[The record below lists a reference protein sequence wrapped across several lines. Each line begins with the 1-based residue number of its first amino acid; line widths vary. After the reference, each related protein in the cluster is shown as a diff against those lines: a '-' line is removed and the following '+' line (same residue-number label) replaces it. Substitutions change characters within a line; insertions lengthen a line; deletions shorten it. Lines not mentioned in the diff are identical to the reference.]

1 MSNLVKRFGPIA
13 LALLAG
19 AIVLLP
25 AMFLGM
31 PKNNDLANHYHFAI
45 PFYEAL
51 RQGEVYPGW
60 LATPNYGYGDV
71 VVRFYPPA
79 LYYLL
84 AAGRAITGN
93 WYAGSLLVMS
103 CLSALGSLGAYFWA
117 RSYVPRNTAVAAG
130 VFYALM
136 PYHLAEFYQAAQL
149 AEFAGGAALIFA
161 LAFTKRVCDRARWH
175 DVAGLAAAYAALVLS
190 HLPLA
195 VFGSLILL
203 LYALMSI
210 PRERAANTFLKLSS
224 AVILG
229 LAASAFYWLRMI
241 AEMSWIMADGPNPD
255 PMVDYRQNFIFSSF
269 SPDEHLSLWWMALL
283 ATATLLMCVPAFGS
297 FAGLVRTT
305 SRRALSH
312 VALLLLFS
320 IFMST
325 ALSKPIWAIIP
336 YLRLT
341 QHPFRWLAV
350 TSAVAPIL
358 MAASVPFWSMRIQ
371 QRQRSLALIMTGL
384 VLISVTFSLSQT
396 VRGAAY
402 FSRPTFE
409 QMLTPLKESPSIVQW
424 LPIWASASGVNK
436 ASYEKCLP
444 PTVAAARVEAPNRGV
459 QINEWSDLRRV
470 FTVEAG
476 ETVEARVAT
485 FYYPHWIAEANGQP
499 LSTRPSSDGTLLIA
513 LPPQKLVVSVEFR
526 EPARSKLSATISII
540 SWTLI
545 ASLLIFDSLTSKR
558 RDHGP
563 IRRDATTQS

>member
-1 MSNLVKRFGPIA
+1 MKRFGPIA

-19 AIVLLP
+19 GIVLLP

-51 RQGEVYPGW
+51 RHGDIYPGW

-117 RSYVPRNTAVAAG
+117 RSYVPRNIAVAAG

-149 AEFAGGAALIFA
+149 AEFAAGAALIFA
-161 LAFTKRVCDRARWH
+161 LAFTKRIGDQGRWQ
-175 DVAGLAAAYAALVLS
+175 DAAGLATAYAALVLS

-203 LYALMSI
+203 LYALMNIS
-210 PRERAANTFLKLSS
+210 RERAVKTFFQLSA

-229 LAASAFYWLRMI
+229 LAASAFYWLRMV

-255 PMVDYRQNFIFSSF
+255 PMVDYRQNFVFSSF
-269 SPDEHLSLWWMALL
+269 SPQEHLSLWWMALL
-283 ATATLLMCVPAFGS
+283 ATATLLMCVPAFGA
-297 FAGLVRTT
+297 FAGKVRTT
-305 SRRALSH
+305 SRRALIPL
-312 VALLLLFS
+312 AIALLFS

-325 ALSKPIWAIIP
+325 ALSKPVWAIIP
-336 YLRLT
+336 YLRMT

-358 MAASVPFWSMRIQ
+358 MAASVPFWSKQFQ
-371 QRQRSLALIMTGL
+371 QRQRSLALIMSGL
-384 VLISVTFSLSQT
+384 VLFAVTFSFSQT

-402 FSRPTFE
+402 LSRPTFE
-409 QMLTPLKESPSIVQW
+409 QMLAPLKESPSIVQW
-424 LPIWASASGVNK
+424 LPIWASSSANNK

-444 PTVAAARVEAPNRGV
+444 PAASTAKIETLNRTLR
-459 QINEWSDLRRV
+459 IIEWSDLKRV
-470 FTVEAG
+470 FEVEAG
-476 ETVEARVAT
+476 TATDARVAT
-485 FYYPHWIAEANGQP
+485 FYYPHWVAHANGQT
-499 LSTRPSSDGTLLIA
+499 LSVRPADDGALLIA
-513 LPPQKLVVSVEFR
+513 LPPQKVLVSLEFH
-526 EPARSKLSATISII
+526 EPLRSKLSATISII

-545 ASLLIFDSLTSKR
+545 ASLLIFGSISRKR
-558 RDHGP
+558 RDHEP
-563 IRRDATTQS
+563 IRRDATPQS

>member
-1 MSNLVKRFGPIA
+1 MNNLVKRFGPVA
-13 LALLAG
+13 LALVAG

-51 RQGEVYPGW
+51 RHGEIYPGW

-117 RSYVPRNTAVAAG
+117 RSYVPRNIAVAAA

-149 AEFAGGAALIFA
+149 AEFAAGAGLIFA
-161 LAFTKRVCDRARWH
+161 LAFTKRVCDQARWP
-175 DVAGLAAAYAALVLS
+175 DAAGLAAAYGALVLS

-210 PRERAANTFLKLSS
+210 PRERAAKTFLQLSS

-229 LAASAFYWLRMI
+229 LAASAFYWLRMV
-241 AEMSWIMADGPNPD
+241 AEMNWIMADGAHPD
-255 PMVDYRQNFIFSSF
+255 PMVDYRHNFIFSSF
-269 SPDEHLSLWWMALL
+269 SPEEHLSLWWMALL
-283 ATATLLMCVPAFGS
+283 ATATLMMCVPAFVTLS
-297 FAGLVRTT
+297 KRFQTA
-305 SRRALSH
+305 SRRGLIA
-312 VALLLLFS
+312 VAVLLFFS

-325 ALSKPIWAIIP
+325 ALSKPVWAIVP

-358 MAASVPFWSMRIQ
+358 MAASVPFWSKQ
-371 QRQRSLALIMTGL
+371 FQKRQRSLALIMTGL
-384 VLISVTFSLSQT
+384 VLFAVTFSFSQT

-402 FSRPTFE
+402 LSRPTFE
-409 QMLTPLKESPSIVQW
+409 LMLVPLRESPSIVQW
-424 LPIWASASGVNK
+424 LPIWASDSGNNK
-436 ASYEKCLP
+436 ASYEKILP
-444 PTVAAARVEAPNRGV
+444 PAVTAQKVEAPNRQLRV
-459 QINEWSDLRRV
+459 IEWSDLKRV
-470 FTVEAG
+470 FEVEAG
-476 ETVEARVAT
+476 DAVEARVAT
-485 FYYPHWIAEANGQP
+485 FYYPHWVATANGRV
-499 LSTRPSSDGTLLIA
+499 LSSRPANDGTLLIA
-513 LPPQKLVVSVEFR
+513 LPPQKVVVNLEFR
-526 EPARSKLSATISII
+526 EPARTKYSATISII

-545 ASLLIFDSLTSKR
+545 GSLLIFGSSIRKR
-558 RDHGP
+558 RDHEQ
-563 IRRDATTQS
+563 IRRDATNQS